1 MNQGRHHYNGERKKR
16 FLHRMQK
23 RNRIYPAKKRHK
35 KTIKDTD
42 YTFRITVAICDECG
56 EEMSIPGLIDKNI
69 REVDEQYLASE
80 AF

>member
-1 MNQGRHHYNGERKKR
+1 MGKERSDFCTECRKETGYT
-16 FLHRMQK
+16 LQK
-23 RNRIYPAKKRHK
+23 RDI